1 MSKEL
6 ELLRS
11 KLHAVDEQLIVLL
24 SERSVISR
32 KIGLQKRKEG
42 QPIKQPKVWNAM
54 RKTRSELAKHYG
66 ADQELVE
73 AIFELIH
80 HQSIKAQSYE

>member
-24 SERSVISR
+24 SERSIISHE
-32 KIGLQKRKEG
+32 IGTQKRKEG
-42 QPIKQPKVWNAM
+42 LKIVQPHIWDAM
-54 RKTRSELAKHYG
+54 STTRSALAKNYG
-66 ADQELVE
+66 ADQKLVE

-80 HQSIKAQSYE
+80 QESIKAQSYE